1 MKNVTL
7 YLVYVI
13 GIPFVIIEA
22 LLSNRPVKESL
33 NSYKATLSH
42 IHNFH

>member
-7 YLVYVI
+7 YLVFAI
-13 GIPFVIIEA
+13 GLPFVIIEA
-22 LLSNRPVKESL
+22 LLSNRSAREGL